1 MNRKSIE
8 GYLLEI
14 TGKSLGLYC
23 SLNEH
28 PSDSPPP
35 PLQKKHIEFP
45 EFEDFTSN
53 DIMGGD
59 VDLDN
64 LSEEEQQ
71 RLQAAQDIFGGH
83 IMEIPPEE
91 DFE

>member
-1 MNRKSIE
+1 
-8 GYLLEI
+8 
-14 TGKSLGLYC
+14 
-23 SLNEH
+23 
-28 PSDSPPP
+28 
-35 PLQKKHIEFP
+35 
-45 EFEDFTSN
+45 
-53 DIMGGD
+53 MGGD